1 MSKSTFSFNN
11 NAMAVP
17 CCSLSHPVHS
27 TAKPWLVTVILTE
40 KDLPS
45 RFKANATF
53 HPEIKI
59 LGVHW
64 GETRCKLNIFMSCAF
79 TVSDRRTQLSL

>member
-1 MSKSTFSFNN
+1 MSKSIFSFNI

-17 CCSLSHPVHS
+17 LCSLSH
-27 TAKPWLVTVILTE
+27 TAHTTANPCLVTVMLTE

-53 HPEIKI
+53 HPEIKL
-59 LGVHW
+59 LGVH
-64 GETRCKLNIFMSCAF
+64 
-79 TVSDRRTQLSL
+79 